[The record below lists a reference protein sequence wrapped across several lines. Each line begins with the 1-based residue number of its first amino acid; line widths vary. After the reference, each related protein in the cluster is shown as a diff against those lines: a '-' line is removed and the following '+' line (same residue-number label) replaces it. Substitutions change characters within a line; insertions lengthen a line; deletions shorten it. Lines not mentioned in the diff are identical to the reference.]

1 MDRNEII
8 HKVLSEEFTS
18 QILEYLEL
26 LPEGLIIVIHEFA
39 FISIAETIYSDNI
52 SNYSSKYTE

>member
-26 LPEGLIIVIHEFA
+26 LPEGLINVIHGFA